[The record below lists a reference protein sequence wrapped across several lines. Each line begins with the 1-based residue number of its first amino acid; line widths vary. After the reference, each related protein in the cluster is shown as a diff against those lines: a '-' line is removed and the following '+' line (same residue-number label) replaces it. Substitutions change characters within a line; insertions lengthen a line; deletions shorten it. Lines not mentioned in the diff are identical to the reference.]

1 MTPAA
6 TRTLRRALLGLL
18 VVVTAAVAWS
28 LRRPPPPPPATVATG
43 TQSSGASFGE
53 LVYRSFQEGKENY
66 VVRARASA
74 GQDQEGMHLHGVQ
87 ETFPRVIDA
96 KPANSTVTSAECLYD
111 PIRHKAAC

>member
-1 MTPAA
+1 MPPAA

-43 TQSSGASFGE
+43 PQSSGASFGE

-66 VVRARASA
+66 VGRARASA
-74 GQDQEGMHLHGVQ
+74 GQDQEGMHLQGAAV
-87 ETFPRVIDA
+87 TCPRA
-96 KPANSTVTSAECLYD
+96 PAGTPA
-111 PIRHKAAC
+111 